1 MRATVISCMPRRVYP
16 LFLAEAAGAVM
27 AWTASPTAP
36 ADAAAADEGQRGPE
50 PQRRRHHV
58 AHLAPLDHLRMTSL
72 TGTVE
77 FQ

>member
-36 ADAAAADEGQRGPE
+36 ADAAAADEGQR
-50 PQRRRHHV
+50 RRHHV